1 MYTDKMFR
9 EKDGIGER
17 SGRDLAASFERR
29 GEKGRGKGGAVGAEG
44 GRRISREEKR
54 PVQKRS
60 DEIRIPSA
68 LREWDGGFKR
78 KQS

>member
-44 GRRISREEKR
+44 GGGSVEKKNARYRRGAMK
-54 PVQKRS
+54 
-60 DEIRIPSA
+60 
-68 LREWDGGFKR
+68 
-78 KQS
+78 